1 MSKVTIVIEFEPTS
15 KTANWLATEHRLG
28 WQLYANGEPA
38 TECSTLTMIAGWLQA
53 LRDQANADASAFI
66 ESVVSDPALAQWQAD
81 GSPRCG
87 STWAGDYSSV
97 YPAEQR
103 YGYIGE

>member
-1 MSKVTIVIEFEPTS
+1 MQIIIEMEPDA
-15 KTANWLATEHRLG
+15 KTKEQLAAEHRIG
-28 WQLYANGEPA
+28 WHIYADRRPA
-38 TECSTLTMIAGWLQA
+38 ADCTTLTMIAGWLQA